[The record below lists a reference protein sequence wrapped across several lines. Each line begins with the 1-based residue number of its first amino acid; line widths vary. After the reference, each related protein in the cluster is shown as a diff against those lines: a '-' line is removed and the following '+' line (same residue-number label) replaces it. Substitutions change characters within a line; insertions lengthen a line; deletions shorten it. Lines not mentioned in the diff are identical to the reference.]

1 LEYSEI
7 YHKFAENIILNS
19 KKGGSMKKLVFF
31 ISLSMLIL
39 AGCSVKKDGNF
50 TRVKIDRQRTV
61 WINKDIECCG
71 VKDPAN
77 NLEWFKKY
85 TNSLMLQNVSYRT
98 FLYGDTIIPND
109 YIVILRRSTVVNSIV
124 IYDCNGIKIGGGPL
138 NCFSD
143 IVACKSFL
151 RQMSN
156 SELEKKHK
164 HSEQNNRS
172 NNKRK
177 LARPS
182 PCFICDEFLK
192 THVLVDTIS
201 YFNKP

>member
-1 LEYSEI
+1 
-7 YHKFAENIILNS
+7 
-19 KKGGSMKKLVFF
+19 MKKLIFF

-50 TRVKIDRQRTV
+50 TRVKIDKQRTV

-85 TNSLMLQNVSYRT
+85 TNSLMLQNSSYRT
-98 FLYGDTIIPND
+98 FLYRDTIIPND
-109 YIVILRRSTVVNSIV
+109 YIVILGHKVFKFIV
-124 IYDCNGIKIGGGPL
+124 IYDCNGIKIGGGGL
-138 NCFSD
+138 NYFSD
-143 IVACKSFL
+143 IVACKSFS

-172 NNKRK
+172 NNKRN